1 MQGGSYEFYDE
12 DFQSFICDN
21 TNMFFYSNPKGGLP
35 RYAVNRTLYE
45 AQIDLKCSTFDLWNA
60 EGQEIV
66 AHFKMPDLSRSSL
79 PNIFVNRTDENQQF
93 FLTTFEE
100 PLTFVTAKSQ
110 TLYAGSN
117 IDRDSNIDAYGY
129 RAFVGA
135 LDTAKLVQIDDQ
147 TINDEV
153 TRPIYL
159 KTESRKNRRYG
170 YESVINLLG
179 YDLLFRDKNDT
190 KMSIE
195 PRDEPVFPYKSK
207 NKNKSVNQ
215 MILKFS
221 FVETVWTY

>member
-1 MQGGSYEFYDE
+1 M
-12 DFQSFICDN
+12 
-21 TNMFFYSNPKGGLP
+21 
-35 RYAVNRTLYE
+35 
-45 AQIDLKCSTFDLWNA
+45 
-60 EGQEIV
+60 
-66 AHFKMPDLSRSSL
+66 
-79 PNIFVNRTDENQQF
+79 
-93 FLTTFEE
+93 
-100 PLTFVTAKSQ
+100 
-110 TLYAGSN
+110 
-117 IDRDSNIDAYGY
+117 
-129 RAFVGA
+129 
-135 LDTAKLVQIDDQ
+135 
-147 TINDEV
+147 
-153 TRPIYL
+153 